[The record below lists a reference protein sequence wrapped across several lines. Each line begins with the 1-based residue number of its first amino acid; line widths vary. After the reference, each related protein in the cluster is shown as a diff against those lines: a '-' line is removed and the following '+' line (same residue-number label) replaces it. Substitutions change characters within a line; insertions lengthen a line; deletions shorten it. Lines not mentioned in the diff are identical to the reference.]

1 LDEGG
6 ILKIKLFRSIPSVLV
21 AVVALAIV
29 AANAGVA
36 PQQTTT
42 DLPTFFKTVVGLTQA
57 QISSIQSGKPVAKEM
72 NTPTPEEIYLFGA
85 IYINAKPESYLA
97 LSRDL
102 NEFRKSPDILAVAKF
117 NDPPQLSDLNNFGF
131 AADEVQALKKCK
143 PGNCP
148 IQIPA
153 ESLAA
158 LQQSVNWSAPNVN
171 DLVNQ
176 EVRQSVLKHLLA
188 YQSGGDPLLLTYNDK
203 STPTDVS
210 KDFQYVLSFSKA
222 LPQYL
227 PDFYNY
233 LLSYPNGKPAN
244 VDNWFYWA
252 NVKFGLKPTLRIV
265 QVVTST
271 GAPNDKIAY
280 AIAEKQLYS
289 SHYFETALDMTF
301 CVRGDG
307 PSEPGFYLLM
317 AEGSEQAGLTGFTG
331 GLVRKVAVSKSITAL
346 QETLTGIKETLEKNQ
361 KQ

>member
-1 LDEGG
+1 
-6 ILKIKLFRSIPSVLV
+6 LKIKLFRSIPSVLV

-265 QVVTST
+265 QVVIST
-271 GAPNDKIAY
+271 GAPSDKIAY

>member
-1 LDEGG
+1 V
-6 ILKIKLFRSIPSVLV
+6 KIKTCRSIALFLMFAV
-21 AVVALAIV
+21 APAAAIV

-36 PQQTTT
+36 PQQATT
-42 DLPTFFKTVVGLTQA
+42 DLPTFFKTVAGLAPA
-57 QISSIQSGKPVAKEM
+57 QISAIQSGKPIAKEI

-85 IYINAKPESYLA
+85 VYINAKPESYLA

-102 NEFRKSPDILAVAKF
+102 NELRKSPDIVAIMKF
-117 NDPPQLSDLNNFGF
+117 NDTPQLSDLNNFGF
-131 AADEVQALKKCK
+131 APDEIQELKKCK
-143 PGNCP
+143 PGNCQ

-171 DLVNQ
+171 DQVNQ
-176 EVRQSVLKHLLA
+176 LVRASILKHLLA
-188 YQSGGDPLLLTYNDK
+188 YQGGGDPFLLTYNDK

-210 KDFQYVLSFSKA
+210 KDFQYVLNFSKA

-233 LLSYPNGKPAN
+233 LMNYPKGKPAN

-252 NVKFGLKPTLRIV
+252 NVKFGLKPTLRVV

-271 GAPNDKIAY
+271 GSASDKIAY

-307 PSEPGFYLLM
+307 PSQPGFYLLM

-331 GLVRKVAVSKSITAL
+331 GLLRKVAVDKSVTAL
-346 QETLTGIKETLEKNQ
+346 QETLAGIKQTLEKNQ
-361 KQ
+361 K